1 MLRNFYLGPRFYA
14 VLGGL
19 VLLQILSNF
28 FATFGLAAQL
38 ALLALLLALVS
49 DILIL
54 FRLPAGLL
62 ARREAPAR
70 LSNGDDNSI
79 RLFLNNRYPFA
90 LQALVIDE
98 LPVQLQIRDFAY
110 HLAISPGQEKVLEYT
125 VRPLR
130 RGEYHF
136 GNLNVFIASP
146 LGLVRRRYRFPLAQ
160 MVPVYPSFVQ
170 MRKYE
175 LLAISNRL
183 SEAGVKKIRRVGHTM
198 EFEQIREYVSGDDYR
213 TINWKATARRHNF
226 MVNHYQDERSQQV
239 YSVINMG
246 RVMKM
251 PFQGMSLLDYAIN
264 ASLVI
269 SNIAIRKQDKAGLI
283 TFSHK
288 IGSIL
293 PADRKPLQMHK
304 ILEVLYRQESDF
316 LESNYE
322 LLFSTLLQKLK
333 QRSLVLLFSN
343 FETLNA
349 LKRQLP
355 SLRRIAGRHVLVV
368 IFFENTELR
377 TLLETPAAA
386 TEAIYHQTIA
396 AHFAYEKKQ
405 IVKELQRYGIYSILS
420 APEQLSVNTINKYL
434 YLKARGFI

>member
-1 MLRNFYLGPRFYA
+1 M
-14 VLGGL
+14 LGGL
-19 VLLQILSNF
+19 VLLQILSYF

-38 ALLALLLALVS
+38 ALLALLLALLS

-54 FRLPAGLL
+54 FRSPAGLL

-70 LSNGDDNSI
+70 LSNGDDNHI
-79 RLFLNNRYPFA
+79 RLYLNNRYPFTVQVLA
-90 LQALVIDE
+90 IDE
-98 LPVQLQIRDFAY
+98 LPVQLQIRDFGY
-110 HLAISPGQEKVLEYT
+110 HLALSPGQERALDYT

-136 GNLNVFIASP
+136 GSLNLFAASP
-146 LGLVRRRYRFPLAQ
+146 VGLVRRRYRFELAQ
-160 MVPVYPSFVQ
+160 MLPVYPSFVQ

-239 YSVINMG
+239 YSVIDMG

-269 SNIAIRKQDKAGLI
+269 SNIAVRKQDKAGLI

-293 PADRKPLQMHK
+293 PADRKPLQMNK
-304 ILEVLYRQESDF
+304 IIEVLYRQETDF

-343 FETLNA
+343 FETLGA

-377 TLLETPAAA
+377 ALLEAPAAG

-405 IVKELQRYGIYSILS
+405 IVKELQRFGIYSILS
-420 APEQLSVNTINKYL
+420 PPEQLSVNTINKYL